1 MNGFELRREK
11 KMQDILDAAFKLF
24 SANGIKSVSIAEIAK
39 KANVSQVSIYN
50 FFESKENLARQA
62 FFNMMDEKMKDLEML
77 VGSTLP
83 FPEKFEKMVFISL
96 ESAKDLNEDFYQSE
110 LISDPSIQKFLE
122 EYSHNKTLPL
132 LMDLIEQGKREG
144 CIDNELS
151 SESILIYINSVN
163 AVLQSNINKKV
174 RMDLGKL
181 FFYGL
186 FGQISQGHITND
198 PI

>member
-77 VGSTLP
+77 VGSILP

-151 SESILIYINSVN
+151 SESILIYINSLN

>member
-50 FFESKENLARQA
+50 FFKSKENLARQA

-151 SESILIYINSVN
+151 SESILIYINSLN